1 MRPYDQSFGAAARR
15 SYVHEVGDGLE
26 AEGYPSREPMTNG
39 SIRHAV
45 AARSRDGGASIA
57 PISRW
62 NVSEVTDF
70 SYHFADMP
78 NFNADI
84 SSWDTSSAVTM
95 RGMFQNCRMFNRNIS
110 NWDVSRVVD
119 MTSMFEGAR
128 VQQEPQSMERSRRY
142 VRQHAARSTRAT
154 GPPSIP

>member
-1 MRPYDQSFGAAARR
+1 M
-15 SYVHEVGDGLE
+15 HEVGDGLE

-70 SYHFADMP
+70 SYLFADMP

-84 SSWDTSSAVTM
+84 SSRDTSS
-95 RGMFQNCRMFNRNIS
+95 
-110 NWDVSRVVD
+110 
-119 MTSMFEGAR
+119 
-128 VQQEPQSMERSRRY
+128 
-142 VRQHAARSTRAT
+142 
-154 GPPSIP
+154 